1 MRRTTID
8 YSETAIISGIAT
20 AIYTALCCL
29 KTAIQ
34 ATPPAEVTQA
44 TAVLPISWGMSITM
58 GKITP
63 ADYVKVK
70 NHIMKKS
77 TLSGKSLTAADVNKD
92 GKITPADYVKIKEPY
107 YGKEYNKGVI

>member
-1 MRRTTID
+1 M
-8 YSETAIISGIAT
+8 
-20 AIYTALCCL
+20 YTALCCL

-44 TAVLPISWGMSITM
+44 TAVLPYKLGDVNND

-92 GKITPADYVKIKEPY
+92 GKITPADYVKIKNHIM
-107 YGKEYNKGVI
+107 GKSTIKE